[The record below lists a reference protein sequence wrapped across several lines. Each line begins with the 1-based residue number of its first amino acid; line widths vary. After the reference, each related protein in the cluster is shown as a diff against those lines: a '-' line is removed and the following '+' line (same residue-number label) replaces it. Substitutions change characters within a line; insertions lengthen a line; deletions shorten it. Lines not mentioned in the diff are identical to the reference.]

1 MKLLPLAATASFLLA
16 SCVAPISYSTIE
28 SRTPQGDYT
37 VSPLDGALRELEA
50 GKAATDPAVAAGH
63 FVESARLA
71 GAKALVGEPGA
82 LALHNHA
89 VGRLVEVLEEARSL
103 PWGRTITVGAGS
115 TASRLTGRL
124 ERGAKGGHREYHPVD
139 RYDFRGKY
147 AAIHATRRG
156 VGAPL
161 VVLCDPDPEFR
172 KSFDPPRVAIALTAV
187 LRFQGRNA
195 ILELHD
201 PLETERVRVG
211 GRNPVL
217 AADFSAPV
225 TFTMAVARPDKL
237 GLIRLLNPQKY
248 SDTARITRLQKYDR
262 DRIPVLFVHGLQ
274 DTPATWAPMYHS
286 LMRDPEL
293 RKRYQFWVFSYPS
306 GYPYPYSASLL
317 RKELD
322 GIARAFPDRKDIVI
336 VGHSMGSL
344 VSRLMVTDAGERI
357 WRDIFT
363 KGPDEMKISGAS
375 RHLLRDSLVFRHRRE
390 IDRAIF
396 ISAPHRGSEIA
407 SNWIGRLGSR
417 LVRMP
422 TFLSDARNAVASVM
436 TADSASLHLD
446 RAPNS
451 IDTLSPNNRFVK
463 AVNKLPVAPGIPY
476 HSIMGDRGKGG
487 NRDHTRPV
495 SSDGVVPYWS
505 SHLEG
510 AVSEKIVS
518 SDHSAH
524 QHPDGI
530 AEVRRILLAHPG
542 R

>member
-1 MKLLPLAATASFLLA
+1 
-16 SCVAPISYSTIE
+16 
-28 SRTPQGDYT
+28 
-37 VSPLDGALRELEA
+37 
-50 GKAATDPAVAAGH
+50 
-63 FVESARLA
+63 
-71 GAKALVGEPGA
+71 
-82 LALHNHA
+82 
-89 VGRLVEVLEEARSL
+89 
-103 PWGRTITVGAGS
+103 
-115 TASRLTGRL
+115 
-124 ERGAKGGHREYHPVD
+124 
-139 RYDFRGKY
+139 
-147 AAIHATRRG
+147 
-156 VGAPL
+156 
-161 VVLCDPDPEFR
+161 
-172 KSFDPPRVAIALTAV
+172 
-187 LRFQGRNA
+187 
-195 ILELHD
+195 
-201 PLETERVRVG
+201 
-211 GRNPVL
+211 
-217 AADFSAPV
+217 
-225 TFTMAVARPDKL
+225 
-237 GLIRLLNPQKY
+237 
-248 SDTARITRLQKYDR
+248 
-262 DRIPVLFVHGLQ
+262 
-274 DTPATWAPMYHS
+274 
-286 LMRDPEL
+286 
-293 RKRYQFWVFSYPS
+293 
-306 GYPYPYSASLL
+306 ASLL

-390 IDRAIF
+390 IDRVIF

-422 TFLSDARNAVASVM
+422 TFLTDARNAVASVR
-436 TADSASLHLD
+436 TADRASLHLD

-451 IDTLSPNNRFVK
+451 IDTLSPNNRYGE

-476 HSIMGDRGKGG
+476 RSIMGDRGKGG

-530 AEVRRILLAHPG
+530 AEVRRI
-542 R
+542 